1 MSTADKNQTVENQ
14 LRDLL
19 AVAERQGWTVTA
31 TFTDEGISGVKGRD
45 RRPGYDALLKGV
57 ARKDFEQIMAWSV
70 DRLGRSL
77 PDLVAFLNDI
87 QSKNVDLY
95 LHQQGLDTST
105 PSGRMMFQMLGV
117 FAEFERAM
125 IRERILAGLRRTTKK
140 SGRKPMPDDRVEAI
154 RKSLAD
160 GQGIRATAR
169 LHRASPMTV
178 TAIQRSMESVPAYA
192 KASPPI
198 IRGPSMRRPSWPMSP
213 WPIPT
218 PTCSAFRRRG
228 CVSSPSTGRGAARTW
243 PCSNSPEPS

>member
-1 MSTADKNQTVENQ
+1 MDRRTPLTKRVAIYARVSTADKNQTVENQ

-19 AVAERQGWTVTA
+19 AVAERQGWEVVA

-57 ARKDFEQIMAWSV
+57 ARKDFQQVMAWSV

-87 QSKNVDLY
+87 QSKSVDLY

-117 FAEFERAM
+117 FAEFERSM
-125 IRERILAGLRRTTKK
+125 IRERIMSGLRRTTKK
-140 SGRKPMPDDRVEAI
+140 SGRKPMQQDRLEAI
-154 RKSLAD
+154 RRSLED

-169 LHRASPMTV
+169 LHRASTTTV
-178 TAIQRSMESVPAYA
+178 TAISRTLKRVQESRQESV
-192 KASPPI
+192 S
-198 IRGPSMRRPSWPMSP
+198 G
-213 WPIPT
+213 
-218 PTCSAFRRRG
+218 
-228 CVSSPSTGRGAARTW
+228 
-243 PCSNSPEPS
+243 

>member
-1 MSTADKNQTVENQ
+1 MAIYARVSTADKNQTVENQ

-19 AVAERQGWTVTA
+19 TVAERQGWEVVA

-57 ARKDFEQIMAWSV
+57 ARKDFDQIMAWSV

-87 QSKNVDLY
+87 QSKSVDLY

-117 FAEFERAM
+117 FAEFERSM
-125 IRERILAGLRRTTKK
+125 IRERIMAGLRRTTKK
-140 SGRKPMPDDRVEAI
+140 SGRRPMPDHRVEAI
-154 RKSLAD
+154 RTSLKD
-160 GQGIRATAR
+160 GLGLRATAR

-178 TAIQRSMESVPAYA
+178 TAIKRSMETVEEVRQDSVA
-192 KASPPI
+192 
-198 IRGPSMRRPSWPMSP
+198 
-213 WPIPT
+213 
-218 PTCSAFRRRG
+218 
-228 CVSSPSTGRGAARTW
+228 V
-243 PCSNSPEPS
+243 

>member
-1 MSTADKNQTVENQ
+1 MKRVAIYARVSTADKNQTVENQ

-19 AVAERQGWTVTA
+19 AVAQRQGWEVVA

-57 ARKDFEQIMAWSV
+57 ARKDFEQIATWSV

-87 QSKNVDLY
+87 QSKSVDLY

-125 IRERILAGLRRTTKK
+125 IRERIMAGLRRTTKK

-154 RKSLAD
+154 RKSLLD
-160 GQGIRATAR
+160 GLGIRATAR

-178 TAIQRSMESVPAYA
+178 TTIKRSMETVGEDRLESV
-192 KASPPI
+192 
-198 IRGPSMRRPSWPMSP
+198 
-213 WPIPT
+213 
-218 PTCSAFRRRG
+218 
-228 CVSSPSTGRGAARTW
+228 AA
-243 PCSNSPEPS
+243 